1 MKFNDIKK
9 MILQIIEAVTRT
21 YKDNLPAWLVS
32 ICAFLIGALG
42 NVGLT
47 MLLMVILTFVDMLF
61 GVSASL
67 KQNQGIKSSKLRD
80 TPLKIFGYVSI
91 VLVLFLFDTV
101 IDTITGLQTKYLA
114 LISCSIFAG
123 VEVWSIIGNAAI
135 CFPKLGGISLIQ
147 KLFSAEMSKKL
158 GITEDEVKNL
168 LKENKEKNETDTK
181 KDSI

>member
-1 MKFNDIKK
+1 
-9 MILQIIEAVTRT
+9 
-21 YKDNLPAWLVS
+21 
-32 ICAFLIGALG
+32 LG
-42 NVGLT
+42 NVGLA
-47 MLLMVILTFVDMLF
+47 MLLMVILAFVDMLF

-101 IDTITGLQTKYLA
+101 IDTVTGLQTKYLA

-123 VEVWSIIGNAAI
+123 VEVWSIVGNAAI